1 MTFDRDWVLLIA
13 WLPIA
18 WAIFEWRRT
27 QRHLAL
33 ALKALSF
40 VAVLLALAE
49 PRHLRQHLP
58 RRPRPSLPARRLHQ
72 R

>member
-1 MTFDRDWVLLIA
+1 
-13 WLPIA
+13 
-18 WAIFEWRRT
+18 
-27 QRHLAL
+27 
-33 ALKALSF
+33 
-40 VAVLLALAE
+40 VLLALAE